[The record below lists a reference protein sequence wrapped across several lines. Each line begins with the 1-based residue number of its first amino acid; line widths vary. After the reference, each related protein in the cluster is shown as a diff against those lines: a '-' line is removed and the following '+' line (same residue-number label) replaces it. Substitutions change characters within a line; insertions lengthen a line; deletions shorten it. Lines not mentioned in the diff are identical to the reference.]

1 MEYKIRKAAKNGK
14 NGSCGEV
21 DVVASAG
28 LVNYFWEIKPVTY
41 KDSVSNRNDA
51 LDQMDEYAAI
61 GLIEGSAIKIDGI
74 EFFGDI
80 KMRLFSDEKGQA

>member
-1 MEYKIRKAAKNGK
+1 
-14 NGSCGEV
+14 
-21 DVVASAG
+21 
-28 LVNYFWEIKPVTY
+28 
-41 KDSVSNRNDA
+41 
-51 LDQMDEYAAI
+51 MDEYAAI